1 VCTLLLG
8 VSLVAP
14 ETVLLAANR
23 DENPQRPS
31 DPSMVLDARAGI
43 VGGRDRVAGG
53 TWLAIQ
59 GRSAVVAM
67 LNRRGH
73 SPSEV
78 TRSRGLLA
86 LDVARAP
93 DPARVRERLREDA
106 YAPFTLVCASASR
119 VWLIAWDGQAARE
132 VAIAPGWHVLT
143 HADLDDESEPRT
155 AWLRRSLASFRPHT
169 RAEAEAG
176 AIERL
181 ARHETPAVCLHDGA
195 MVTVS
200 SALVWLARGDIG
212 YAHAEGRPCTSPFV
226 DMTHLLA

>member
-8 VSLVAP
+8 ISVVEP

-23 DENPQRPS
+23 DEDPRRPS
-31 DPSMVLDARAGI
+31 DAPAILEPSPRL

-53 TWLAIQ
+53 TWLAIH
-59 GRSAVVAM
+59 GRTTAVAM
-67 LNRRGH
+67 LNRRGR
-73 SPSEV
+73 PRLPA

-86 LDVARAP
+86 LDVAR
-93 DPARVRERLREDA
+93 DPNASIVHDALARET
-106 YAPFTLVCASASR
+106 YAPFTLVVASASGA
-119 VWLIAWDGQAARE
+119 WLVAWDGEAANE
-132 VAIAPGWHVLT
+132 IAIEPGWHALT
-143 HADLDDESEPRT
+143 HAELDDENEPRT
-155 AWLRRSLASFRPHT
+155 AWLAKSLAAFRPRS

-181 ARHETPAVCLHDGA
+181 ARHDAPAVCLHEGA

-200 SALVWLARGDIG
+200 SALVWLARGDAG
-212 YAHAEGRPCTSPFV
+212 YAHAEGHPCTSPFV

>member
-1 VCTLLLG
+1 MCTLLLG
-8 VSLVAP
+8 VAVVAP

-23 DENPQRPS
+23 DEDPRRAS
-31 DPSMVLDARAGI
+31 DPPMVLDAVAGI

-53 TWLAIQ
+53 TWLAIRRR
-59 GRSAVVAM
+59 GTAVAM
-67 LNRRGH
+67 LNRRGTA
-73 SPSEV
+73 PRKV

-86 LDVARAP
+86 LDVARQP
-93 DPARVRERLREDA
+93 DAAFVIERLGVDA
-106 YAPFTLVCASASR
+106 YAPFTLVCASAAAA
-119 VWLIAWDGQAARE
+119 WLIAWDGEAARE
-132 VAIAPGWHVLT
+132 VQIAAGWHVLT
-143 HADLDDESEPRT
+143 HAELDDEDEPRT
-155 AWLRRSLASFRPHT
+155 AWLARSLATFRPRT

-226 DMTHLLA
+226 DRTHLLA